1 MASGQAKHGK
11 EKTKVRR
18 EWTGQVFHFFAMSS
32 GEICAVKSYS
42 LDSFLP
48 EKQNCHPICC
58 GISKLSVLCLCLVF
72 FFPVLLFAD
81 HCRLCPSSPACHHCL
96 LVPSPHS
103 LLHPQSDPPWQS
115 FTPAFLRFRSSQ
127 NIDKTQMVRS
137 TAASDRASSRT
148 PTHHG
153 RSQLQLHTRGSW
165 HGAGSVLALCWELLR
180 RDAEVGLLRLS
191 ALCPAATS
199 HVLDL
204 LDALPGHSVLACF
217 NPPCFSTCCSAAPT
231 NASSV
236 ALSEA
241 SPTHVTNQTGKSH
254 PSRREMLGQC

>member
-11 EKTKVRR
+11 EKTEVRR
-18 EWTGQVFHFFAMSS
+18 ERTGQVFHFFAMSS

-165 HGAGSVLALCWELLR
+165 HGAGSVLGAPQKRCRGCSWFTPSLCSLPCSHIPRARLTRCFTWSQCASLLQPT
-180 RDAEVGLLRLS
+180 VFLHLLL
-191 ALCPAATS
+191 
-199 HVLDL
+199 
-204 LDALPGHSVLACF
+204 
-217 NPPCFSTCCSAAPT
+217 CCSHQRLLCCP
-231 NASSV
+231 
-236 ALSEA
+236 L
-241 SPTHVTNQTGKSH
+241 
-254 PSRREMLGQC
+254 